1 MKVNWSRD
9 AVRDLVRL
17 HDFVAGINPATAR
30 RIVFNLHQA
39 ASRLTASPRKGRRL
53 EGFGDAEI
61 RRLIVAQYELRYEI
75 LDNAIYILRIWHTR
89 EDR

>member
-1 MKVNWSRD
+1 MKINWSRD

-17 HDFVAGINPATAR
+17 HDFVAGINPVTAR
-30 RIVFNLHQA
+30 RIIAALHQA
-39 ASRLTASPRKGRRL
+39 ASQLAASPRKGRRL
-53 EGFGDAEI
+53 DGFDDAEV

-75 LDNAIYILRIWHTR
+75 LDNAIYVLRIWHTR